1 MKPEVA
7 MEDRGQALAER
18 FGLVMA
24 AGDVDAVV
32 DMYTDGARV
41 VSYSGVARGHDQIR
55 DLYRTS
61 LAFHGTY
68 DVVSIDQLR
77 DADDL
82 VMWDATVQT
91 RAGLLLATQIML
103 LDASGKILHHVPG
116 IRGYWGM

>member
-1 MKPEVA
+1 MDGSENQLV
-7 MEDRGQALAER
+7 EQ
-18 FGLVMA
+18 FGHVMA
-24 AGDVDAVV
+24 GGNLDAIV
-32 DMYTDGARV
+32 DMYADDARV
-41 VSYSGVARGHDQIR
+41 VSYSDIARGHDQIR

-68 DVVSIDQLR
+68 EVVSIDQLR

-91 RAGLLLATQIML
+91 RAGLLLTTQIML
-103 LDASGKILHHVPG
+103 LDPSGKILHHVPG